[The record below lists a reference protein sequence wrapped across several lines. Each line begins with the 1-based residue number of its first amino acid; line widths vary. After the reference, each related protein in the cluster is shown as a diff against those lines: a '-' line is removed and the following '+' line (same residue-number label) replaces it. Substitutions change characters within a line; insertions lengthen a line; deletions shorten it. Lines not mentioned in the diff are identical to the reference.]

1 MHSIKEGV
9 SVGEPLGS
17 GAADPS
23 VSSIIAV
30 GREPTT
36 DAHVLSVPVDDEEN
50 APIYIY
56 FGLTRKCVNEAIAQ
70 NKHALITSASDS
82 CRATVR
88 TILT

>member
-9 SVGEPLGS
+9 SVGEPLDS

-23 VSSIIAV
+23 VWSVIEV
-30 GREPTT
+30 GRESTPG
-36 DAHVLSVPVDDEEN
+36 AHVLSVPVDDEEN

-56 FGLTRKCVNEAIAQ
+56 FGLTRKCINEAIAQ
-70 NKHALITSASDS
+70 NKHVLITSATDS

-88 TILT
+88 ATLT